1 MKNLTFKI
9 VLIFAIMAMAGS
21 AYAQNRQV
29 TGTVKDTTGAPV
41 IGASIAV
48 EGTSLGTTSNIDG
61 SFAINVPQGDA
72 TLVVSFLGYRTQRIS
87 TGGVEPFSTSYWKRI
102 RPISTRSSS
111 SDTAFRRRAS

>member
-87 TGGVEPFSTSYWKRI
+87 TGVEPFSTSYWKRI

>member
-87 TGGVEPFSTSYWKRI
+87 TSYWKRI

>member
-41 IGASIAV
+41 IGASVAV

-72 TLVVSFLGYRTQRIS
+72 TLVVS
-87 TGGVEPFSTSYWKRI
+87 YWKRI

>member
-48 EGTSLGTTSNIDG
+48 AARLLPPCLLKI
-61 SFAINVPQGDA
+61 
-72 TLVVSFLGYRTQRIS
+72 
-87 TGGVEPFSTSYWKRI
+87 
-102 RPISTRSSS
+102 
-111 SDTAFRRRAS
+111 